1 MALSVGQIGL
11 DLVVNKNQFQKQMSG
26 ITGIAKKAGSVLAT
40 AFDLKKI
47 VDFGKQC
54 IELGSNLAEV
64 QNVVDVTF
72 PHMTA
77 QVDQFAKSA
86 AASFGLSETMAKQF
100 TGNFGAMA
108 QAFGFSEKQA
118 YNMGTTLTG
127 LAGDVA
133 SFYNISQDEAYTKL
147 KSVFTGETES
157 LKDLGV
163 VMTQNALDAY
173 AMANGWG
180 KTTQAMSEAEKVA
193 LRYQFVQEQLSAASG
208 DFVRT
213 SDSWANQ
220 VRVLKLQFDSLK
232 AALGQG
238 LINILTP
245 VLKLLNQLLG
255 KLMTAASAFKSFTE
269 MLTGK
274 KAEAGSGFRDTAS
287 DLSAAAGAA
296 DSLTDSTKDVGKAA
310 EKASRS
316 LMGFDKINKLQD
328 KGGSE
333 GGGTQN
339 LPIKGMDINYGNL
352 AEGDTVIDELDSK
365 FQNMFQNIQRNI
377 QPTIDSF
384 KRLWNEGL
392 KQLGSFTQTALG
404 DFFSGFLGKVAG
416 WLFQT
421 GIPGFVDALNDG
433 LMDIKF
439 EDINEALRG
448 LWDALA
454 PFAIHVG
461 EGLLWFWQNVLVPL
475 GVWTANEVVPRFL
488 DTLAIAVEAVN
499 RILEA
504 LQPLFQWFWDTVLQ
518 PLASW
523 AGGIFLD
530 VWDKINGALKAFSE
544 WCNKNPNVIQGIT
557 VTVAAF
563 FAAWKGIELL
573 SFIQQSGGI
582 VGALGRISKSLFGA
596 TAAKVK
602 DKIETLYLN
611 ALYAKDFVMGIG
623 ASVKALAMQ
632 AKQFVVNTAAKV
644 ADKAE
649 TLYLN
654 ALYAKDFVVNLAK
667 STAALVKQAAQFTIN
682 TALKIADTIAQTTMT
697 AATAAWNAVC
707 TIATTLTKALG
718 AAIAFMTSPIG
729 LVIIAFTAL
738 IAIGVLVYKNWDFIK
753 EKATAIWGAI
763 KDWFDSVTKKIGEFF
778 SRLWSGIEQKFR
790 DVGSWFK
797 QKFDAASEGI
807 KNAFSGI
814 RNFFSG
820 VWDGIKN
827 TFSHVADW
835 FRDKFSAA
843 WKAVKDVFST
853 GGKIFDG
860 IKDGI
865 LNGLKTVINALIG
878 GINKVIKLPFDGLN
892 GALDKMRSISIA
904 GFKPFTWLPSIG
916 TPQIPKLAQGG
927 FVKANTPR
935 LAMIGDNRHYG
946 EIVAPEDKLQAMVN
960 TAVKAAGGSGLSKA
974 DVESIVNS
982 AVTRFIAAVGKM
994 GFFVDGELLA
1004 RALDRALSNAN
1015 YRQNPVEV
1023 T

>member
-1 MALSVGQIGL
+1 MAQSVGQIGL
-11 DLVVNKNQFQKQMSG
+11 DLVVNQNQFQKQMSG
-26 ITGIAKKAGSVLAT
+26 ITNLAKKAGAALAA
-40 AFDLKKI
+40 AFAVKKL

-54 IELGSNLAEV
+54 IELGSDLAEV

-72 PHMTA
+72 PSMSA
-77 QVDQFAKSA
+77 QVDSFAKNA
-86 AASFGLSETMAKQF
+86 AASFGLSETMAKKF
-100 TGNFGAMA
+100 TGTFGAMA
-108 QAFGFSEKQA
+108 KAFGFSEQQA
-118 YNMGTTLTG
+118 YDMGTTLTG
-127 LAGDVA
+127 LTGDVA

-163 VMTQNALDAY
+163 VMTQSALDAY

-193 LRYQFVQEQLSAASG
+193 LRYAFVQEQLSAASG
-208 DFVRT
+208 DFTRT
-213 SDSWANQ
+213 ADSWANQ

-232 AALGQG
+232 ATLGQG
-238 LINILTP
+238 LINVLTP
-245 VLKLLNQLLG
+245 VLRLLNQLLA
-255 KLMTAASAFKSFTE
+255 KLTTVASAFKSFTE

-274 KAEAGSGFRDTAS
+274 KVETGSGFKDTAS

-296 DSLTDSTKDVGKAA
+296 DSLTDSTEDVGKAA

-328 KGGSE
+328 KSSSDPAA
-333 GGGTQN
+333 GGTGN

-352 AEGDTVIDELDSK
+352 AEGDTVVDQLDSK
-365 FQNMFQNIQRNI
+365 FQKMFQKIQRNI

-404 DFFSGFLGKVAG
+404 DFFSGFLGKVAS

-421 GIPGFVDALNDG
+421 GIPGFVNALNEG
-433 LMDIKF
+433 LMAIKF
-439 EDINEALRG
+439 DDINEALRG

-454 PFAIHVG
+454 PFAINVG
-461 EGLLWFWQNVLVPL
+461 EGLLWLWENVLVPY
-475 GVWTANEVVPRFL
+475 GTWVANEILPRFFKL
-488 DTLAIAVEAVN
+488 LTIL
-499 RILEA
+499 LEA
-504 LQPLFQWFWDTVLQ
+504 LNNIIEALKPLFKWFWDNVLL
-518 PLASW
+518 PIAKW
-523 AGGIFLD
+523 TGGIFL
-530 VWDKINGALKAFSE
+530 KIFDGILDALQKFSDWCKENPGAVQNMAIIVGS
-544 WCNKNPNVIQGIT
+544 
-557 VTVAAF
+557 F
-563 FAAWKGIELL
+563 FAAWKITTFVSGLVNMIAKMGGI
-573 SFIQQSGGI
+573 IGI
-582 VGALGRISKSLFGA
+582 VG
-596 TAAKVK
+596 
-602 DKIETLYLN
+602 KIGKLIGTVLNPWTL
-611 ALYAKDFVMGIG
+611 
-623 ASVKALAMQ
+623 
-632 AKQFVVNTAAKV
+632 
-644 ADKAE
+644 
-649 TLYLN
+649 
-654 ALYAKDFVVNLAK
+654 
-667 STAALVKQAAQFTIN
+667 
-682 TALKIADTIAQTTMT
+682 
-697 AATAAWNAVC
+697 
-707 TIATTLTKALG
+707 ALG
-718 AAIAFMTSPIG
+718 A
-729 LVIIAFTAL
+729 IIAVG
-738 IAIGVLVYKNWDFIK
+738 ILVYKNWDTIK
-753 EKATAIWGAI
+753 EKATAKWGAI

-778 SRLWSGIEQKFR
+778 SRLWSGISDTFKS
-790 DVGSWFK
+790 VGSWFK
-797 QKFDAASEGI
+797 QKFTSASEGI

-814 RNFFSG
+814 GNFFSG

-853 GGKIFDG
+853 GGKVFDG

-865 LNGLKTVINALIG
+865 LNGLKSVVNALIS

-892 GALDKMRSISIA
+892 SALKRLKKVDIMGLR
-904 GFKPFTWLPSIG
+904 PFGWLPSIKV
-916 TPQIPKLAQGG
+916 PQIPKLAQGG

-960 TAVKAAGGSGLSKA
+960 TAVKAAGGRGLSKA

-1004 RALDRALSNAN
+1004 RALDRALENAK

>member
-1 MALSVGQIGL
+1 MAQSVGQIGL
-11 DLVVNKNQFQKQMSG
+11 DLVVNQNQFQKQMSG
-26 ITGIAKKAGSVLAT
+26 ITNLAKKAGAALAG
-40 AFDLKKI
+40 AFAIKKI
-47 VDFGKQC
+47 VDFSKSC
-54 IELGSNLAEV
+54 IELGSDLAEV

-72 PHMTA
+72 PSMSK
-77 QVDQFAKSA
+77 QVDEFAQSA
-86 AASFGLSETMAKQF
+86 ASSFGLSETMAKQF
-100 TGNFGAMA
+100 TGTFGAMA
-108 QAFGFSEKQA
+108 KAFGFSEQQA
-118 YNMGTTLTG
+118 YDMSTTLTG

-157 LKDLGV
+157 LKDLGI
-163 VMTQNALDAY
+163 VMTQSALDSY
-173 AMANGWG
+173 AMANGFG

-193 LRYQFVQEQLSAASG
+193 LRYQFVQDQLSAATG

-232 AALGQG
+232 ATLGQG

-245 VLKLLNQLLG
+245 VLKVLNQLLA
-255 KLMTAASAFKSFTE
+255 KLMTVASAFKSFTE

-274 KAEAGSGFRDTAS
+274 KAESGSGFRDTAS

-296 DSLTDSTKDVGKAA
+296 DSLTDSTEGVGKAA

-328 KGGSE
+328 KNASGT
-333 GGGTQN
+333 GGGVGS
-339 LPIKGMDINYGNL
+339 IKGPTVDYGSL
-352 AEGDTVIDELDSK
+352 AEGDTVIDELDNK
-365 FQNMFQNIQRNI
+365 FQKMFQNIQRNI

-392 KQLGSFTQTALG
+392 QQLGKFTQTALG
-404 DFFSGFLGKVAG
+404 DFFSGFLGKVAS

-421 GIPGFVDALNDG
+421 GIPGFVDALNEG
-433 LMDIKF
+433 LMAIKF

-475 GVWTANEVVPRFL
+475 GVWTANEIVPRFL
-488 DTLAIAVEAVN
+488 DTLSIAIEAFN
-499 RILEA
+499 HILEA

-523 AGGIFLD
+523 AGGVFLA
-530 VWDKINGALKAFSE
+530 VWDKINGALQKFSD
-544 WCNKNPNVIQGIT
+544 WCAAHPTTIQNMAIIIGS
-557 VTVAAF
+557 F
-563 FAAWKGIELL
+563 FAAWKITSLVSKMAG
-573 SFIQQSGGI
+573 FITTAVNI
-582 VGALGRISKSLFGA
+582 VGSIKSIAGAIS
-596 TAAKVK
+596 
-602 DKIETLYLN
+602 
-611 ALYAKDFVMGIG
+611 
-623 ASVKALAMQ
+623 
-632 AKQFVVNTAAKV
+632 
-644 ADKAE
+644 
-649 TLYLN
+649 
-654 ALYAKDFVVNLAK
+654 
-667 STAALVKQAAQFTIN
+667 LVKHG
-682 TALKIADTIAQTTMT
+682 L
-697 AATAAWNAVC
+697 
-707 TIATTLTKALG
+707 TLLPKAFNPVTL
-718 AAIAFMTSPIG
+718 AIG
-729 LVIIAFTAL
+729 AL
-738 IAIGVLVYKNWDFIK
+738 IAIGVLIWKNWDTISA
-753 EKATAIWGAI
+753 KAVQIWGAI

-797 QKFDAASEGI
+797 QKFTSASDGI
-807 KNAFSGI
+807 KNAFSGVGD
-814 RNFFSG
+814 FFSG

-853 GGKIFDG
+853 GGKVFDG

-865 LNGLKTVINALIG
+865 LNGLKSVVNALIS

-892 GALDKMRSISIA
+892 SALKRLKKVDIM
-904 GFKPFTWLPSIG
+904 GLKPFGWLPSIKV
-916 TPQIPKLAQGG
+916 PQIPKLAQGG

-960 TAVKAAGGSGLSKA
+960 AAVKAAGGSGLSKA

-982 AVTRFIAAVGKM
+982 AVTRFISAVGKM

-1004 RALDRALSNAN
+1004 RALDRALENAK

>member
-180 KTTQAMSEAEKVA
+180 KTMQAMSEAEKVA

-245 VLKLLNQLLG
+245 VLKLLNQLLR

-328 KGGSE
+328 KNVGGT
-333 GGGTQN
+333 GGGA
-339 LPIKGMDINYGNL
+339 GVGSMDFGSL
-352 AEGDTVIDELDSK
+352 AEGDTVIDQTNQKMDDLVSKCHELASLYK
-365 FQNMFQNIQRNI
+365 KGFVIGFGNS
-377 QPTIDSF
+377 QPKIESIKQSIKGIGQSF
-384 KRLWNEGL
+384 KDIFTDREVISAAEKLFNAMVYNAGRAA
-392 KQLGSFTQTALG
+392 GSMA
-404 DFFSGFLGKVAG
+404 S
-416 WLFQT
+416 
-421 GIPGFVDALNDG
+421 I
-433 LMDIKF
+433 
-439 EDINEALRG
+439 
-448 LWDALA
+448 
-454 PFAIHVG
+454 
-461 EGLLWFWQNVLVPL
+461 
-475 GVWTANEVVPRFL
+475 GVT
-488 DTLAIAVEAVN
+488 
-499 RILEA
+499 
-504 LQPLFQWFWDTVLQ
+504 
-518 PLASW
+518 
-523 AGGIFLD
+523 
-530 VWDKINGALKAFSE
+530 
-544 WCNKNPNVIQGIT
+544 
-557 VTVAAF
+557 
-563 FAAWKGIELL
+563 
-573 SFIQQSGGI
+573 
-582 VGALGRISKSLFGA
+582 
-596 TAAKVK
+596 
-602 DKIETLYLN
+602 
-611 ALYAKDFVMGIG
+611 
-623 ASVKALAMQ
+623 
-632 AKQFVVNTAAKV
+632 
-644 ADKAE
+644 
-649 TLYLN
+649 
-654 ALYAKDFVVNLAK
+654 
-667 STAALVKQAAQFTIN
+667 
-682 TALKIADTIAQTTMT
+682 IAD
-697 AATAAWNAVC
+697 N
-707 TIATTLTKALG
+707 
-718 AAIAFMTSPIG
+718 
-729 LVIIAFTAL
+729 
-738 IAIGVLVYKNWDFIK
+738 
-753 EKATAIWGAI
+753 
-763 KDWFDSVTKKIGEFF
+763 
-778 SRLWSGIEQKFR
+778 
-790 DVGSWFK
+790 
-797 QKFDAASEGI
+797 
-807 KNAFSGI
+807 
-814 RNFFSG
+814 
-820 VWDGIKN
+820 
-827 TFSHVADW
+827 
-835 FRDKFSAA
+835 
-843 WKAVKDVFST
+843 
-853 GGKIFDG
+853 
-860 IKDGI
+860 
-865 LNGLKTVINALIG
+865 LIG
-878 GINKVIKLPFDGLN
+878 GIDGYLKGSKDYIKSRLISIFNVRSEISDLAGDLIVALADIFSVFSGDNAKSITSSLIGIFSDGFLGVIDIAEQFSRDILNTVVQPIVDNKDKIKEAIDNTLAPIAESLEILHQGVKDTFEKMSQVYDEHIQPMFQAFADGFSDIVGKILDGYEKYIVPVLEGLSDRFGDIWENSVQPMINEAIDLIGKLADLIKLIWEKVLAPLISWIAKNIMPVIAPILERMGNRFLNLLEVISGVIGGILTVLGGLIDFIVGVFTGDWTRAWKGLVDIVKGVFKGFASIVKVPINAFIDMINKMIGGLN
-892 GALDKMRSISIA
+892 KIKVPGWVPGLGGKGINIP
-904 GFKPFTWLPSIG
+904 K
-916 TPQIPKLAQGG
+916 IPKLAQGG

-1004 RALDRALSNAN
+1004 RALDRALENAK

>member
-1 MALSVGQIGL
+1 MAQSVGQIGL
-11 DLVVNKNQFQKQMSG
+11 DLVVNQNQFQKQMSG
-26 ITGIAKKAGSVLAT
+26 ITNLAKKAGAALAA
-40 AFDLKKI
+40 AFAVKKL

-54 IELGSNLAEV
+54 IELGSDLAEV

-72 PHMTA
+72 PSMSA
-77 QVDQFAKSA
+77 QVDSFAKNA
-86 AASFGLSETMAKQF
+86 AASFGLSETMAKKF
-100 TGNFGAMA
+100 TGTFGAMA
-108 QAFGFSEKQA
+108 KAFGFSEQQA
-118 YNMGTTLTG
+118 YDMGTTLTG
-127 LAGDVA
+127 LTGDVA

-163 VMTQNALDAY
+163 VMTQSALDAY

-193 LRYQFVQEQLSAASG
+193 LRYAFVQEQLSVASG
-208 DFVRT
+208 DFTRT
-213 SDSWANQ
+213 ADSWANQ

-232 AALGQG
+232 ATLGQG
-238 LINILTP
+238 LINVLTP
-245 VLKLLNQLLG
+245 VLRLLNQLLA
-255 KLMTAASAFKSFTE
+255 KLTTVASAFKSFTE

-274 KAEAGSGFRDTAS
+274 KVETGSGFKDTAS

-296 DSLTDSTKDVGKAA
+296 DSLTDSTEDVGKAA

-328 KGGSE
+328 KSSSDPAA
-333 GGGTQN
+333 GGTGN

-352 AEGDTVIDELDSK
+352 AEGDTVVDQLDSK
-365 FQNMFQNIQRNI
+365 FQKMFQKIQRNI

-404 DFFSGFLGKVAG
+404 DFFSGFLGKVAS

-421 GIPGFVDALNDG
+421 GIPGFVDALNEG
-433 LMDIKF
+433 LMAIKF
-439 EDINEALRG
+439 DDINEALRG

-454 PFAIHVG
+454 PFAINVG
-461 EGLLWFWQNVLVPL
+461 EGLLWLWENVLVPY
-475 GVWTANEVVPRFL
+475 GTWVANEILPRFFKL
-488 DTLAIAVEAVN
+488 LTIL
-499 RILEA
+499 LEA
-504 LQPLFQWFWDTVLQ
+504 LNNIIEALKPLFKWFWDNVLL
-518 PLASW
+518 PIAKW
-523 AGGIFLD
+523 TGGIFL
-530 VWDKINGALKAFSE
+530 KIFDGILDALQKFSDWCKENPGAVQNIAIIVGS
-544 WCNKNPNVIQGIT
+544 
-557 VTVAAF
+557 F
-563 FAAWKGIELL
+563 FAAWKITTFVSGLVNMIAKMGGI
-573 SFIQQSGGI
+573 IGI
-582 VGALGRISKSLFGA
+582 VG
-596 TAAKVK
+596 
-602 DKIETLYLN
+602 KIGKLIGTVLNPWTL
-611 ALYAKDFVMGIG
+611 
-623 ASVKALAMQ
+623 
-632 AKQFVVNTAAKV
+632 
-644 ADKAE
+644 
-649 TLYLN
+649 
-654 ALYAKDFVVNLAK
+654 
-667 STAALVKQAAQFTIN
+667 
-682 TALKIADTIAQTTMT
+682 
-697 AATAAWNAVC
+697 
-707 TIATTLTKALG
+707 ALG
-718 AAIAFMTSPIG
+718 A
-729 LVIIAFTAL
+729 IIAVG
-738 IAIGVLVYKNWDFIK
+738 ILVYKNWDTIK

-778 SRLWSGIEQKFR
+778 SRLWSGISDTFKS
-790 DVGSWFK
+790 VGSWFK
-797 QKFDAASEGI
+797 QKFTSASEGI

-814 RNFFSG
+814 GNFFSG

-853 GGKIFDG
+853 GGKVFDG

-865 LNGLKTVINALIG
+865 LNGLKSVVNALIS

-892 GALDKMRSISIA
+892 SALKRLKKVDIMGLR
-904 GFKPFTWLPSIG
+904 PFGWLPSIKV
-916 TPQIPKLAQGG
+916 PQIPKLAQGG

-960 TAVKAAGGSGLSKA
+960 TAVKAAGGRGLSKA

-1004 RALDRALSNAN
+1004 RALDRALENAK

>member
-1 MALSVGQIGL
+1 MAQSVGQIGL
-11 DLVVNKNQFQKQMSG
+11 DLVVNQNQFQKQMSG
-26 ITGIAKKAGSVLAT
+26 ITNLAKKAGAALAA
-40 AFDLKKI
+40 AFAVKKL

-54 IELGSNLAEV
+54 IELGSDLAEV

-72 PHMTA
+72 PSMSA
-77 QVDQFAKSA
+77 QVDSFAKNA
-86 AASFGLSETMAKQF
+86 AASFGLSETMAKKF
-100 TGNFGAMA
+100 TGTFGAMA
-108 QAFGFSEKQA
+108 KAFGFSEQQA
-118 YNMGTTLTG
+118 YDMGTTLTG
-127 LAGDVA
+127 LTGDVA

-163 VMTQNALDAY
+163 VMTQSALDAY

-193 LRYQFVQEQLSAASG
+193 LRYAFVQEQLSAASG
-208 DFVRT
+208 DFTRT
-213 SDSWANQ
+213 ADSWANQ

-232 AALGQG
+232 ATLGQG
-238 LINILTP
+238 LINVLTP
-245 VLKLLNQLLG
+245 VLRLLNQLLA
-255 KLMTAASAFKSFTE
+255 KLTTVASAFKSFTE

-274 KAEAGSGFRDTAS
+274 KVETGSGFKDTAS

-296 DSLTDSTKDVGKAA
+296 DSLTDSTEDVGKAA

-328 KGGSE
+328 KSSSDPAA
-333 GGGTQN
+333 GGTGN

-352 AEGDTVIDELDSK
+352 AEGDTVVDQLDSK
-365 FQNMFQNIQRNI
+365 FQKMFQKIQRNI

-404 DFFSGFLGKVAG
+404 DFFSGFLGKVAS

-421 GIPGFVDALNDG
+421 GIPGFVDALNEG
-433 LMDIKF
+433 LMAIKF
-439 EDINEALRG
+439 DDINEALRG

-454 PFAIHVG
+454 PFAINVG
-461 EGLLWFWQNVLVPL
+461 EGLLWLWENVLVPY
-475 GVWTANEVVPRFL
+475 GTWVANEILPRFFKL
-488 DTLAIAVEAVN
+488 LTIL
-499 RILEA
+499 LEA
-504 LQPLFQWFWDTVLQ
+504 LNNIIEALKPLFKWFWDSVLL
-518 PLASW
+518 PIAKW
-523 AGGIFLD
+523 TGGIFL
-530 VWDKINGALKAFSE
+530 KIYDGILDALQKFSDWCKENPGAVQNMAIIVGS
-544 WCNKNPNVIQGIT
+544 
-557 VTVAAF
+557 F
-563 FAAWKGIELL
+563 FAAWKITTFVSGLVDMIAKMGGI
-573 SFIQQSGGI
+573 IGI
-582 VGALGRISKSLFGA
+582 VG
-596 TAAKVK
+596 
-602 DKIETLYLN
+602 KIGKLIGTVLNPWTL
-611 ALYAKDFVMGIG
+611 
-623 ASVKALAMQ
+623 
-632 AKQFVVNTAAKV
+632 
-644 ADKAE
+644 
-649 TLYLN
+649 
-654 ALYAKDFVVNLAK
+654 
-667 STAALVKQAAQFTIN
+667 
-682 TALKIADTIAQTTMT
+682 
-697 AATAAWNAVC
+697 
-707 TIATTLTKALG
+707 ALG
-718 AAIAFMTSPIG
+718 A
-729 LVIIAFTAL
+729 IIAVG
-738 IAIGVLVYKNWDFIK
+738 ILVYKNWDTIK

-778 SRLWSGIEQKFR
+778 SRLWSGISDTFKS
-790 DVGSWFK
+790 VGSWFK
-797 QKFDAASEGI
+797 QKFTSASEGI

-814 RNFFSG
+814 GNFFSG

-853 GGKIFDG
+853 GGKVFDG

-865 LNGLKTVINALIG
+865 LNGLKSVVNALIS

-892 GALDKMRSISIA
+892 SALKRLKKVDIMGLR
-904 GFKPFTWLPSIG
+904 PFGWLPSIKV
-916 TPQIPKLAQGG
+916 PQIPKLAQGG

-1004 RALDRALSNAN
+1004 RALDRALGNAN
-1015 YRQNPVEV
+1015 YRHNPVEV

>member
-1 MALSVGQIGL
+1 MAQSVGQIGL
-11 DLVVNKNQFQKQMSG
+11 DLVVNQNQFQKQMSG
-26 ITGIAKKAGSVLAT
+26 ITNLAKKAGAALAA
-40 AFDLKKI
+40 AFAVKKL

-54 IELGSNLAEV
+54 IELGSDLAEV

-72 PHMTA
+72 PSMSA
-77 QVDQFAKSA
+77 QVDSFAKNA
-86 AASFGLSETMAKQF
+86 AASFGLSETMAKKF
-100 TGNFGAMA
+100 TGTFGAMA
-108 QAFGFSEKQA
+108 KAFGFSEQQA
-118 YNMGTTLTG
+118 YDMGTTLTG
-127 LAGDVA
+127 LTGDVA

-163 VMTQNALDAY
+163 VMTQSALDAY
-173 AMANGWG
+173 TMANGWG

-193 LRYQFVQEQLSAASG
+193 LRYAFVQEQLSVASG
-208 DFVRT
+208 DFTRT
-213 SDSWANQ
+213 ADSWANQ

-232 AALGQG
+232 ATLGQG
-238 LINILTP
+238 LINVLTP
-245 VLKLLNQLLG
+245 VLRLLNQLLA
-255 KLMTAASAFKSFTE
+255 KLTTVASAFKSFTE

-274 KAEAGSGFRDTAS
+274 KVETGSGFKDTAS

-296 DSLTDSTKDVGKAA
+296 DSLTDSTEDVGKAA

-328 KGGSE
+328 KSSSDPAA
-333 GGGTQN
+333 GGTGN

-352 AEGDTVIDELDSK
+352 AEGDTVVDQLDSK
-365 FQNMFQNIQRNI
+365 FQKMFQKIQRNI

-404 DFFSGFLGKVAG
+404 DFFSGFLGKVAS

-421 GIPGFVDALNDG
+421 GIPGFVNALNEG
-433 LMDIKF
+433 LMAIKF
-439 EDINEALRG
+439 DDINEALRG

-454 PFAIHVG
+454 PFAINVG
-461 EGLLWFWQNVLVPL
+461 EGLLWLWENVLVPY
-475 GVWTANEVVPRFL
+475 GTWVANEILPRFFKL
-488 DTLAIAVEAVN
+488 LTIL
-499 RILEA
+499 LEA
-504 LQPLFQWFWDTVLQ
+504 LNNIIEALKPLFKWFWDNVLL
-518 PLASW
+518 PIAKW
-523 AGGIFLD
+523 TGGIFL
-530 VWDKINGALKAFSE
+530 KIFDGILDALQKFSDWCKENPGAVQNIAIIVGS
-544 WCNKNPNVIQGIT
+544 
-557 VTVAAF
+557 F
-563 FAAWKGIELL
+563 FAAWKITTFVSGLVNMIAKMGGI
-573 SFIQQSGGI
+573 IGI
-582 VGALGRISKSLFGA
+582 VG
-596 TAAKVK
+596 
-602 DKIETLYLN
+602 KIGKLIGTVLNPWTL
-611 ALYAKDFVMGIG
+611 
-623 ASVKALAMQ
+623 
-632 AKQFVVNTAAKV
+632 
-644 ADKAE
+644 
-649 TLYLN
+649 
-654 ALYAKDFVVNLAK
+654 
-667 STAALVKQAAQFTIN
+667 
-682 TALKIADTIAQTTMT
+682 
-697 AATAAWNAVC
+697 
-707 TIATTLTKALG
+707 ALG
-718 AAIAFMTSPIG
+718 A
-729 LVIIAFTAL
+729 IIAVG
-738 IAIGVLVYKNWDFIK
+738 ILVYKNWDTIK

-778 SRLWSGIEQKFR
+778 SRLWSGISDTFKS
-790 DVGSWFK
+790 VGSWFK
-797 QKFDAASEGI
+797 QKFTSASEGI

-814 RNFFSG
+814 GNFFSG

-853 GGKIFDG
+853 GGKVFDG

-865 LNGLKTVINALIG
+865 LNGLKSVVNALIS

-892 GALDKMRSISIA
+892 SALKRLKKVDIMGLR
-904 GFKPFTWLPSIG
+904 PFGWLPSIKV
-916 TPQIPKLAQGG
+916 PQIPKLAQGG

-960 TAVKAAGGSGLSKA
+960 TAVKAAGGRGLSKA

-1004 RALDRALSNAN
+1004 RALDRALENAK

>member
-1 MALSVGQIGL
+1 MESVTTSCRVEINTTRSASHL
-11 DLVVNKNQFQKQMSG
+11 CYMRDE
-26 ITGIAKKAGSVLAT
+26 
-40 AFDLKKI
+40 DI
-47 VDFGKQC
+47 VYSPDK
-54 IELGSNLAEV
+54 
-64 QNVVDVTF
+64 
-72 PHMTA
+72 
-77 QVDQFAKSA
+77 
-86 AASFGLSETMAKQF
+86 
-100 TGNFGAMA
+100 
-108 QAFGFSEKQA
+108 
-118 YNMGTTLTG
+118 YR
-127 LAGDVA
+127 
-133 SFYNISQDEAYTKL
+133 
-147 KSVFTGETES
+147 ETEGIKG
-157 LKDLGV
+157 KDLGI
-163 VMTQNALDAY
+163 VMTQNTLDAY

-180 KTTQAMSEAEKVA
+180 KTTQTMSEAEKVA
-193 LRYQFVQEQLSAASG
+193 LRYQFVQSQLSAASG

-220 VRVLKLQFDSLK
+220 IRVLKLQFDSLK
-232 AALGQG
+232 ASLGQG

-245 VLKLLNQLLG
+245 ALKLLNQLLA
-255 KLMTAASAFKSFTE
+255 KVMTAAAAFKSFTE

-274 KAEAGSGFRDTAS
+274 KAQGGSGFKDTSS

-296 DSLTDSTKDVGKAA
+296 DSLTNSTEGVGKAA

-316 LMGFDKINKLQD
+316 LMGFDKINKLED
-328 KGGSE
+328 KSRTESGAESTG
-333 GGGTQN
+333 N
-339 LPIKGMDINYGNL
+339 LPSKGMDINFGNL

-365 FQNMFQNIQRNI
+365 FQNMFQKIQRNI

-392 KQLGSFTQTALG
+392 QKLGSFTQTALG

-421 GIPGFVDALNDG
+421 GIPGFVDALNEG
-433 LMDIKF
+433 LMAIKF
-439 EDINEALRG
+439 DDINEALSR

-454 PFAIHVG
+454 PFAINIG

-499 RILEA
+499 NILEA
-504 LQPLFQWFWDTVLQ
+504 LKPLFQWFWDNVLK

-523 AGGIFLD
+523 TGGIFLS
-530 VWDKINGALKAFSE
+530 VWDKINEALKVFSE
-544 WCNKNPNVIQGIT
+544 WCNKNPGVIQGIT
-557 VTVAAF
+557 VTVATF

-582 VGALGRISKSLFGA
+582 VSALGRISKSLFGA
-596 TAAKVK
+596 TAAKVA
-602 DKIETLYLN
+602 DKVETLYLN

-623 ASVKALAMQ
+623 ASIKALAMQ
-632 AKQFVVNTAAKV
+632 AKQFVINTAAKV

-667 STAALVKQAAQFTIN
+667 STAALVKQAAQFAIN
-682 TALKIADTIAQTTMT
+682 TAAKVADTVAQAAMT
-697 AATAAWNAVC
+697 AATVAWNTVC
-707 TIATTLTKALG
+707 TIATTLTKALS

-729 LVIIAFTAL
+729 LVVIAFTAL
-738 IAIGVLVYKNWDFIK
+738 IAVGVLVYKNWDTIK
-753 EKATAIWGAI
+753 EKAIAIWGAI
-763 KDWFDSVTKKIGEFF
+763 RNWFDSVTKKIGDFF
-778 SRLWSGIEQKFR
+778 SRLWSGIADTFKNI
-790 DVGSWFK
+790 GSWFK
-797 QKFDAASEGI
+797 QKFTSASDGI

-814 RNFFSG
+814 GNYFSG
-820 VWDGIKN
+820 IWSGIKN
-827 TFSHVADW
+827 TFSHVAEW

-843 WKAVKDVFST
+843 WKAVKDVFSS
-853 GGKIFDG
+853 GGKVFDG

-865 LNGLKTVINALIG
+865 LSGLKSVINAIID

-892 GALDKMRSISIA
+892 WALNKMRDISIV
-904 GFKPFTWLPSIG
+904 GLKPFTWLPSIDI
-916 TPQIPKLAQGG
+916 PRIPKLAQGG
-927 FVKANTPR
+927 FIKANTPR

-960 TAVKAAGGSGLSKA
+960 TAVRAAGSSGLARA
-974 DVESIVNS
+974 DLESIVNS

-1004 RALDRALSNAN
+1004 RALDRALENAN
-1015 YRQNPVEV
+1015 YRQNPIEV
-1023 T
+1023 R